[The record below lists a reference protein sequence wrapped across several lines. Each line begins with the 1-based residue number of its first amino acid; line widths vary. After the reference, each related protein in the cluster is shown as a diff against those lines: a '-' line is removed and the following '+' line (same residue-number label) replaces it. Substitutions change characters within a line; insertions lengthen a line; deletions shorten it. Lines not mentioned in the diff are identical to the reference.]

1 MKWEVHRE
9 EWKRKFVC
17 GAKIKQLNFGGDA
30 TVNTPCLQQKDLSL
44 NLSIRTM
51 VTKW

>member
-1 MKWEVHRE
+1 MKWKVQKE

-17 GAKIKQLNFGGDA
+17 GAKIEQLNYGGDA
-30 TVNTPCLQQKDLSL
+30 TFNTPCLQQKDFSS
-44 NLSIRTM
+44 NPSIRTM